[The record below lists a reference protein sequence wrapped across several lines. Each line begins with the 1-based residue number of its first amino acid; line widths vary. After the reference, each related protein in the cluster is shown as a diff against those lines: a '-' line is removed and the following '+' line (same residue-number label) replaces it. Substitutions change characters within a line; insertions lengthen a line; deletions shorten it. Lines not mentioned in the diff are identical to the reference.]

1 MEEVL
6 LEGNGNGRLAR
17 GGETSEP
24 DGGTLLLAEVGTLL
38 TGKTGVP
45 GDVAVAFVRKCEM
58 LSAARPIAGSLRGT
72 TGLFRATDQEDS
84 RCHCCGGCE
93 ICEEG

>member
-45 GDVAVAFVRKCEM
+45 GDVAIVFVRKCEM
-58 LSAARPIAGSLRGT
+58 LSAARPIAGSLRGM
-72 TGLFRATDQEDS
+72 TG
-84 RCHCCGGCE
+84 
-93 ICEEG
+93 